1 MIIYSVMVVLV
12 LDGGRG
18 GELYVD
24 PPGIVVEDEEIG
36 KMGRWPIRR
45 CELILQF
52 NRALA
57 ENFPT
62 LETAMVINNE
72 LHPKLCDIL
81 RQQEM
86 QRGQISASKLERE
99 SSLMSSLLG
108 YSVSPRC
115 RLRATS
121 SSMVLVIWFR

>member
-45 CELILQF
+45 CEQF
-52 NRALA
+52 NRALGRELSHA
-57 ENFPT
+57 
-62 LETAMVINNE
+62 ETAIVINNE
-72 LHPKLCDIL
+72 LHPKLCEIL

-86 QRGQISASKLERE
+86 QRDKSQHPSWSEKAVSCQASLVFGVA
-99 SSLMSSLLG
+99 LMQAPG
-108 YSVSPRC
+108 H
-115 RLRATS
+115 
-121 SSMVLVIWFR
+121 F